1 MVVGDRATVTWSVA
15 GIADIS
21 AVGVTKAS
29 ALARLC
35 ERMGVAPADVV
46 ALGDMP
52 NDIAMLSWAG
62 TSYAMADAHPSVV
75 EVADHVAP
83 PCADEGV
90 AQVVAGLLERVAGDA
105 R

>member
-1 MVVGDRATVTWSVA
+1 MAE
-15 GIADIS
+15 IS
-21 AVGVTKAS
+21 APGVTKAS

-35 ERMGVAPADVV
+35 DRLGVPPADVV
-46 ALGDMP
+46 AFGDMP

-62 TSYAMADAHPSVV
+62 TSYAMADAHPTAI

-90 AQVVAGLLERVAGDA
+90 AQVVASLLECAAGDA